1 MEGVQGHHGRM
12 LTCRTGARRARTSGV
27 QPVSFTFKLQIPASR
42 LRLSNFPLDISRC
55 FCLIVFTVQTLLCDC
70 FSRENRAESEL
81 WAERSRQP
89 LHSRASLPVLRDG
102 EGPDSGCQLLPDAPP
117 SFLLSRPATF
127 VPTSH
132 SQWTRSLA
140 STGSQGGV
148 WASKNRQ
155 RVSAIGLLTLH
166 TRDTQPPPWA
176 HAKSL
181 MHRARR

>member
-1 MEGVQGHHGRM
+1 MCQ
-12 LTCRTGARRARTSGV
+12 TGARRARTSGV
-27 QPVSFTFKLQIPASR
+27 RPVSFTFKLQIPASR
-42 LRLSNFPLDISRC
+42 LRLSNFPLDISRG
-55 FCLIVFTVQTLLCDC
+55 FRLIVFTVQTLLCDC
-70 FSRENRAESEL
+70 FSRENRAEREL

-89 LHSRASLPVLRDG
+89 LHSRASLPVG

-117 SFLLSRPATF
+117 SVLLSCPATF
-127 VPTSH
+127 VPTPR
-132 SQWTRSLA
+132 SQRTRSLA
-140 STGSQGGV
+140 SSGSQRGV